1 MPSFSVLK
9 CVYIIYVM
17 DAVFDTVL
25 CVLVSVLQQQQQQ
38 PPGHARI
45 DDNNN
50 NNINHDDS
58 RDSVV
63 DVCCFI
69 HQSSPLDI

>member
-1 MPSFSVLK
+1 MSSFSVLK
-9 CVYIIYVM
+9 CIYIIYVM
-17 DAVFDTVL
+17 DAAFDTVL
-25 CVLVSVLQQQQQQ
+25 CVLVSVPQQQQQQQ

-50 NNINHDDS
+50 NHHDDTC
-58 RDSVV
+58 DSVV
-63 DVCCFI
+63 DVRCFI

>member
-1 MPSFSVLK
+1 
-9 CVYIIYVM
+9 M
-17 DAVFDTVL
+17 DAAFDTVL
-25 CVLVSVLQQQQQQ
+25 CVLVSVPQQQQ
-38 PPGHARI
+38 PPGHAQI

-58 RDSVV
+58 RDSIV

-69 HQSSPLDI
+69 HQFSPLDI